1 MATNTTNYNLIKP
14 DVDDFYDVNQF
25 NQNADIIDTQL
36 KNNADSIKAI
46 LTNDLTALPPI
57 EATLNSGEN
66 TLTTEHDSTARV
78 TAFEGDTI
86 VNYVP
91 LFDSGVW
98 GFSSDFVVNS
108 PSKVTLTVSDGA
120 NHGHYVVFPVKA
132 NSDYTF
138 NVKHNANIAIYK
150 VDGTPIQ
157 NYTSDQ
163 VITFNT
169 GTETSI
175 RIYFR
180 NPNLTNGTFT
190 FEEPMLNEGTE
201 QKPFVANVQG
211 ITNPTID
218 NPTTGDS
225 LTLLGTFHKGDVV
238 SEDKGQYSKQG
249 TKKETIL
256 DDKLTYSVTNYTGF
270 KRILVQGLPK
280 ALLNSQGNDY
290 QVDSKLVKY
299 NGLLIP
305 ISSGISPPPSA
316 DVHKLTNGATDGNL
330 YFTVSNAD
338 IGIGDNYTP
347 TADELKAFILGYVM
361 YDGTKGAS
369 AVPGVDLWN
378 GTTSNTYKYW
388 AYRGDSGAWVSVG
401 TTLPTT
407 QAPINS
413 KWKPYK
419 LVYDLASPVKESVQA
434 INSVLKLA
442 KGDNTLQVSEGR
454 IVREKVKSF
463 YLYSGGWYLANDKNQ
478 PQTEFD
484 YMTAKIVAV
493 YENGEP
499 FTNYTISD
507 TNAYGSEKIQI
518 PKDAF
523 NPTAVYEVDYEPL
536 YPFEVTAPTNPI
548 TIEYQSNLASVVG
561 QNVEDIVELKEDVAV
576 IERDMV
582 RKGEG
587 VQWFDVTLL
596 NGWVNYGGNDET
608 AGYSK
613 DSLNTVKVKGLI
625 KNGAIAGGTVLFM
638 LPKGFRPKKTVTFPT
653 QCADVNGA
661 IDSNGRILIT
671 PNGQGMIWSVTKN
684 NWLTLD
690 IITFKAE
697 Q

>member
-46 LTNDLTALPPI
+46 LTNDLTALPPVD
-57 EATLNSGEN
+57 ATLNSGEN

-86 VNYVP
+86 VNDIGA
-91 LFDSGVW
+91 LFDSGAW

-132 NSDYTF
+132 NTDYTF
-138 NVKHNANIAIYK
+138 NVKHNASIAIYK

-169 GTETSI
+169 GTETNI

-201 QKPFVANVQG
+201 PKPFVANVQG

-225 LTLLGTFHKGDVV
+225 ITLLGTFHKGDVV
-238 SEDKGQYSKQG
+238 SEDKGQYSVLRA
-249 TKKETIL
+249 KKEVSL
-256 DDKLTYSVTNYTGF
+256 GGSEGWTYSTKGATGWKRVTTPISGGVYG
-270 KRILVQGLPK
+270 
-280 ALLNSQGNDY
+280 SQK
-290 QVDSKLVKY
+290 VVKY
-299 NGLLIP
+299 NGAILSDLP
-305 ISSGISPPPSA
+305 IGG
-316 DVHKLTNGATDGNL
+316 TWE
-330 YFTVSNAD
+330 NAD
-338 IGIGDNYTP
+338 STVLFTDNLLYISIANTDSGWGDSYTP
-347 TADELKAFILGYVM
+347 TADEIKAYFLGWQMSSTNTASPTPYNGT
-361 YDGTKGAS
+361 GTKYWRAIS
-369 AVPGVDLWN
+369 VTPVDGN
-378 GTTSNTYKYW
+378 QYT
-388 AYRGDSGAWVSVG
+388 

-407 QAPINS
+407 QAPIS
-413 KWKPYK
+413 GKWQPYK
-419 LVYDLASPVKESVQA
+419 LVFDLASPVREPIQA

-442 KGDNTLQVSEGR
+442 KGDNALQVSEGR
-454 IVREKVKSF
+454 IVREKANVAYDSNNAFINSIHPGYEQSRLKYKTSKILSV
-463 YLYSGGWYLANDKNQ
+463 YKNGELDTNWIHQSDSVTYGNDKVYIPIAN
-478 PQTEFD
+478 FD
-484 YMTAKIVAV
+484 KIAV
-493 YENGEP
+493 Y
-499 FTNYTISD
+499 T
-507 TNAYGSEKIQI
+507 
-518 PKDAF
+518 
-523 NPTAVYEVDYEPL
+523 VDYEPL

-561 QNVEDIVELKEDVAV
+561 QNVEDIVELKNDVAV

-587 VQWFDVTLL
+587 VEWLTPVLL
-596 NGWVNYGGNDET
+596 NGVTGDVKI
-608 AGYSK
+608 SK
-613 DSLNTVKVKGLI
+613 DVNNIVEIRAQLTLPGALSTSTPLFFVPKEFKPPTVVPQYFNCIEYTTNTDSKTTVIGI
-625 KNGAIAGGTVLFM
+625 SPNDGGIRPGFATTKN
-638 LPKGFRPKKTVTFPT
+638 
-653 QCADVNGA
+653 
-661 IDSNGRILIT
+661 ILII
-671 PNGQGMIWSVTKN
+671 NARYRAGQ
-684 NWLTLD
+684 
-690 IITFKAE
+690 
-697 Q
+697 